1 MLRWVNHQRCVWHLW
16 PIIQREITR
25 LGDMA
30 AEGLTGKAAKAKCEE
45 VCHELVALVREVVNA
60 ASLPQAEAALMR
72 LMTHPLGKKLAR
84 KLGKPLNAAVVHLLK
99 YNQGLV
105 RVSPEW
111 CWRDFRLRLS
121 HGRNQ
126 GSEQRLERAALLWA
140 IDSNFT
146 PAQWRSE
153 RKRHYRRP
161 DLSPL
166 EVAGAEQGDVC
177 YLDALAI

>member
-1 MLRWVNHQRCVWHLW
+1 
-16 PIIQREITR
+16 
-25 LGDMA
+25 MA
-30 AEGLTGKAAKAKCEE
+30 TGKATQAKYKG
-45 VCHELVALVREVVNA
+45 VCDELVALVRAVVEA
-60 ASLPQAEAALMR
+60 ASLQQAEAALTN
-72 LMTHPLGKKLAR
+72 LMAHPLGKELAR

-99 YNQGLV
+99 YNQGLM

-121 HGRNQ
+121 HGRNH

-140 IDSNFT
+140 VCRNFT

-153 RKRHYRRP
+153 RKRHYRHP
-161 DLSPL
+161 GLSPL
-166 EVAGAEQGDVC
+166 EVAGSELEGIC